1 MPEQLLDG
9 SDVIASLEQVR
20 RKRVP
25 QRVTRRRAGDP
36 RRPRGLFNR
45 PLQDG
50 FVQVMPPPLAG
61 LRVDVEPGGG
71 KYPLPGPFTLSVG
84 ILRS

>member
-1 MPEQLLDG
+1 MPEQLLDCP
-9 SDVIASLEQVR
+9 DVVASLEQVR
-20 RKRVP
+20 RTRVP
-25 QRVTRRRAGDP
+25 ERVTRRRPRNP
-36 RRPRGLFNR
+36 RRPRSLLDR
-45 PLQDG
+45 PLEDG